1 MCNVAAIRNHPL
13 IQSLREM
20 RGNPRVSVL
29 TEPMFGIPYNLFA
42 PFMSV
47 YMLALGVTDKG
58 IGTIASLGLLSQ
70 LFATCI
76 SGALV
81 DKYGRRVTLLWG
93 DIISFGVPCVI
104 WAVSQNATYF
114 IVAALI
120 NGLWRISHTAWTC
133 LMIEEAEER
142 HLVHIWTWVSLFG
155 MSASFFTPLGGWFVS
170 RYGLVPAMR
179 GLLLFGAVMLTAKAI
194 ILYIYSHE
202 TERGV
207 RRMAETR
214 DQSLLSLVREYRGVF
229 GQMVR
234 SRPIMTALALL
245 LVTNVYRT
253 INTNF
258 WGVLFTGKLGFP
270 EAEIAIYVAIR
281 SIVMAICLFLVAP
294 RVNSLRNFRV
304 PLWAGYGAFFVAQA
318 LLVFMPPRAV
328 PLLVLSV
335 LLEALAAALV
345 NPMTESLLTVAL
357 ETHERARLTG
367 LVYVLLILATTPFG
381 WIAGQLSAIDR
392 ALPFALLMVLFVI
405 GGGLVW
411 AIDRWQPA
419 LQHEA

>member
-1 MCNVAAIRNHPL
+1 MARLSQHPL
-13 IQSLREM
+13 IQSLRELQ
-20 RGNPRVSVL
+20 GNARACVL
-29 TEPMFGIPYNLFA
+29 TEPIFGLPYNLFA

-70 LFATCI
+70 LFATWI

-214 DQSLLSLVREYRGVF
+214 DQSLLTLVREYRGVF

>member
-1 MCNVAAIRNHPL
+1 
-13 IQSLREM
+13 
-20 RGNPRVSVL
+20 
-29 TEPMFGIPYNLFA
+29 
-42 PFMSV
+42 
-47 YMLALGVTDKG
+47 
-58 IGTIASLGLLSQ
+58 
-70 LFATCI
+70 
-76 SGALV
+76 
-81 DKYGRRVTLLWG
+81 
-93 DIISFGVPCVI
+93 
-104 WAVSQNATYF
+104 
-114 IVAALI
+114 
-120 NGLWRISHTAWTC
+120 
-133 LMIEEAEER
+133 
-142 HLVHIWTWVSLFG
+142 
-155 MSASFFTPLGGWFVS
+155 
-170 RYGLVPAMR
+170 
-179 GLLLFGAVMLTAKAI
+179 
-194 ILYIYSHE
+194 
-202 TERGV
+202 
-207 RRMAETR
+207 
-214 DQSLLSLVREYRGVF
+214 
-229 GQMVR
+229 
-234 SRPIMTALALL
+234 
-245 LVTNVYRT
+245 
-253 INTNF
+253 
-258 WGVLFTGKLGFP
+258 
-270 EAEIAIYVAIR
+270 
-281 SIVMAICLFLVAP
+281 MAICLFLVAP